1 VVDAAIFPTVTSGNI
16 NAPSIMVGEKGA
28 DLVLEDAQRVAG

>member
-1 VVDAAIFPTVTSGNI
+1 VVDAAIFPAVTSGNI

-28 DLVLEDAQRVAG
+28 DLVLEDAHSIAG